1 MKDFTRRD
9 AIKLGAGALAAASL
23 PSFARAQPK
32 YGTNNIGRPVVP
44 FSITNNT
51 GQDLYMYAWGTTMP
65 GTGKGIYF
73 ISDFSGDCE
82 KFPDNA
88 GNTPIGIKLPAKV
101 TNAYIPQ
108 LDGVRVYFSVG
119 KKLIVPGI
127 VNGLPNPI
135 EPHQTTDPNFD
146 TLWDF
151 FEGTW
156 HDYGTFS
163 VFNYNQTQVN
173 AFAIAFELLLQGAK
187 PGFPD
192 QPDTVRLGIGNPLV
206 GSGVRGKIFSEI
218 KAAGAPWS
226 NLIIPDPAGGPA
238 LRVLQPGYALT
249 NVGLGDLFPKDQ
261 LYPYIHNTILPY
273 YDQSSAN
280 RLIYT
285 RRPMQ
290 WQGYTSG
297 DNFIFEPNNSDTKI
311 TFTLPAPSTVEAY
324 NNNVMSNPNDPA
336 GIGLQLDGVL
346 QVSILRST
354 LTYYPQF
361 PVPQADRSLYY
372 TKPPLFEYAR
382 IIHKYALN
390 NHAFCFQLDE
400 IENDAGG
407 TNQVWNPTQFDV
419 TIHAL
424 S

>member
-1 MKDFTRRD
+1 MKDFSRRD

-23 PSFARAQPK
+23 PSLTRAQPT
-32 YGTNNIGRPVVP
+32 YGTNNIGLPVVP
-44 FSITNNT
+44 FTITNNT
-51 GQDLYMYAWGTTMP
+51 GHDLYMYAWGTTMP

-73 ISDFSGDCE
+73 FSNFMGDCE
-82 KFPDNA
+82 KFPANA
-88 GNTPIGIKLPAKV
+88 GNTPIGIKLTGNV
-101 TNAYIPQ
+101 TNAFLPQ

-135 EPHQTTDPNFD
+135 EPHQNTDPNFD

-156 HDYGTFS
+156 HNYGSFS
-163 VFNYNQTQVN
+163 VLNYNQTQVN
-173 AFAIAFELLLQGAK
+173 AFAMAFELLLQGAK

-192 QPDTVRLGIGNPLV
+192 QSDEVRLGIGPGGL
-206 GSGVRGKIFSEI
+206 REKIFDEI
-218 KAAGAPWS
+218 KAAGVPWS

-249 NVGLGDLFPKDQ
+249 NVGLGDLFPQDQ
-261 LYPYIHNTILPY
+261 LFDYIQNTILPY
-273 YDQSSAN
+273 YDESGKN
-280 RLIYT
+280 RLTYT
-285 RRPMQ
+285 RPPQQ
-290 WQGYTSG
+290 WVGYTSLG
-297 DNFIFEPNNSDTKI
+297 NFIFKPNNSDTKI
-311 TFTLPAPSTVEAY
+311 TFTFPAPSTVDTY
-324 NNNVMSNPNDPA
+324 NNNVTSQPNDP
-336 GIGLQLDGVL
+336 IGLQLDGVL

-354 LTYYPQF
+354 LAYYPQF
-361 PVPQADRSLYY
+361 PVPQADRNLYY

-400 IENDAGG
+400 IENDAGQ
-407 TNQVWNPTQFDV
+407 TNQVWNPTGFAA

-424 S
+424 T